1 VKTEADLRKFHLDR
15 IDKITGNYGPNPK
28 GHDFLHL
35 DHMKAAYEESKDILR
50 ILDEAKVQR

>member
-50 ILDEAKVQR
+50 ILDEAKV